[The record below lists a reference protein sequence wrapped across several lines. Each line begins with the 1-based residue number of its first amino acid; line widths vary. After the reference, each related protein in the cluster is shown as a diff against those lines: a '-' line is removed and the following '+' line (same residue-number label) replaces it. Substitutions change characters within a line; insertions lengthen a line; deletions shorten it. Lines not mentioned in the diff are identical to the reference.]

1 MAAEMTSETFQD
13 AAQLFG
19 MKFVRFDAT
28 SASAT
33 DYVTVPGLR
42 IIRGHLGIFSA
53 AGAAASITITGT
65 SNVLT
70 FTNGNTVVWHGLV
83 WGD

>member
-1 MAAEMTSETFQD
+1 MTSETFQD
-13 AAQLFG
+13 SAQLFG

-28 SASAT
+28 AASAT

-42 IIRGHLGIFSA
+42 IIRGHLGIFA
-53 AGAAASITITGT
+53 ANGTAASITIAGT
-65 SNVLT
+65 NNVLT
-70 FTNGNTVVWHGLV
+70 FTNGSTLVWHGVV